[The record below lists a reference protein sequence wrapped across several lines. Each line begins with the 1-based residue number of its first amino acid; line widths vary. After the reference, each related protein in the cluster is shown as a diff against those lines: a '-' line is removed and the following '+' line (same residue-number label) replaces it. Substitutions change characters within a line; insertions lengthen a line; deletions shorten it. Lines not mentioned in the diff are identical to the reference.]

1 MGMLVGSIVSLVQ
14 QMVWQM
20 PESPDSVAPQ
30 QARSSLQIQAVPGMH
45 SHPSAPGQGLVLV
58 EQLLRQA
65 PMLPGS
71 EEKIPQHESP
81 ASHAP
86 AKSVDPSPSSSEVS
100 CVWRPSSVAAI

>member
-1 MGMLVGSIVSLVQ
+1 VGRTIRHSSDHGVGMLVGSIVSLVQ
-14 QMVWQM
+14 QIVWQM

-71 EEKIPQHESP
+71 EEKIPQQDSS
-81 ASHAP
+81 ASQAP
-86 AKSVDPSPSSSEVS
+86 STPVVQEQPS
-100 CVWRPSSVAAI
+100 